1 MDRAPEASSTIMSAT
16 DRRPVAGRAGE
27 GGRGRRSVATQL
39 AQMLAA
45 RSPTIY
51 AFEPVPTT
59 FAKLVQSVQRLG
71 LNDRVHP
78 IAAAVLDDPR
88 QVCLSYSLKN
98 SLYAQITPHGL
109 NPRVGDHLAYAPGVT
124 LDGFCSLK
132 DVVRRF

>member
-1 MDRAPEASSTIMSAT
+1 MGANVGFVS
-16 DRRPVAGRAGE
+16 
-27 GGRGRRSVATQL
+27 TQL

-59 FAKLVQSVQRLG
+59 FAKLVQTVHRLG

-78 IAAAVLDDPR
+78 IPAAVLDDPR
-88 QVCLSYSLKN
+88 QVCLSYSLRN

-124 LDGFCSLK
+124 LDGFCSLEGASE
-132 DVVRRF
+132 DRRRGQRSGRLTWRATAALAERQTRYSP

>member
-59 FAKLVQSVQRLG
+59 FAKLVQSVHRLG

-78 IAAAVLDDPR
+78 IAAAVLDNPR
-88 QVCLSYSLKN
+88 QVCLSYCE
-98 SLYAQITPHGL
+98 IHFM
-109 NPRVGDHLAYAPGVT
+109 PRSRRMDSTREWETTSHTRRVSRWMG
-124 LDGFCSLK
+124 S
-132 DVVRRF
+132 VR